1 MVDLPQQRQHAV
13 RPGSSKEANLLAW
26 VEAAVL
32 RINRR
37 HAKKFSGMQAKRE
50 EDSTGAE
57 AEEDVPGYESFSE
70 VAADITRVL
79 DVLWVSNTRKLYLQ
93 PCTYYLSTYFYF

>member
-1 MVDLPQQRQHAV
+1 MVNLPQQRQHAV

-37 HAKKFSGMQAKRE
+37 HAKKFSGMQTNRDPTRQREIEARRRGDAKEVAGDDSRRRRRRRKRE
-50 EDSTGAE
+50 REKKKGE
-57 AEEDVPGYESFSE
+57 KKEEEEEED
-70 VAADITRVL
+70 
-79 DVLWVSNTRKLYLQ
+79 
-93 PCTYYLSTYFYF
+93 